1 MDGKQTKPGYY
12 VHVHLVSDATGET
25 LAGIYRAACAQFR
38 QLVPLE
44 HVHVL
49 TRSEKQLEQVL
60 KDIDAAPGVVLYTMV
75 NESQRDQLAGFCAE
89 RALPCI
95 DVLGPILQAMSQYLG
110 APVSH
115 ETGAQHIQDEAYN
128 RRIEALNFA
137 MGHDDGQMAERAAQA
152 EIVLVGVSRTSKTP
166 TCVYLANRG
175 IKVANIPLVPGAE
188 LPEILTGKTDGPLIV
203 GLTISPR
210 RLVQIRRNR
219 LLSLNENMP
228 SQYVDEQAVR
238 DEVIFAKRLF
248 ARHNWP
254 VIDVTRRSIEET
266 AAKIMALAAARKSG
280 EDSLQTDRGE
290 S

>member
-1 MDGKQTKPGYY
+1 MKSIETKSGYY

-25 LAGIYRAACAQFR
+25 LAGIFRAACAQFR
-38 QLVPLE
+38 QLMPLE
-44 HVHVL
+44 HNHVL

-60 KDIDAAPGVVLYTMV
+60 KDIEAAPGVVLYTMV
-75 NESQRDQLAGFCAE
+75 NENQRDRLADFCAR

-95 DVLGPILQAMSQYLG
+95 DVLGPVLQTMSQYLG
-110 APVSH
+110 APASH
-115 ETGAQHIQDEAYN
+115 ETSAQHIQDEAYDQ
-128 RRIEALNFA
+128 RIDALNFA
-137 MGHDDGQMAERAAQA
+137 MGHDDGQTDGRIEQA

-175 IKVANIPLVPGAE
+175 IKAANIPLVPGAE
-188 LPEILTGKTDGPLIV
+188 LPKALTGEKVRPLIV

-219 LLSLNENMP
+219 LLSLNEHMP
-228 SQYVDEQAVR
+228 SRYIDEQTVR

-248 ARHNWP
+248 ARQNWP

-266 AAKIMALAAARKSG
+266 AAKIMALAVSRKTS
-280 EDSLQTDRGE
+280 DRLDQAGPV
-290 S
+290 